1 MSLLHCHYRLI
12 SPELCDDGAAPITT
26 QCSWDRDLSDRVL
39 SLRYLLHSDS
49 AKQMVRIK
57 A

>member
-1 MSLLHCHYRLI
+1 M
-12 SPELCDDGAAPITT
+12 SPERCDGGAAPITT
-26 QCSWDRDLSDRVL
+26 QRSRDRGLSDRVF
-39 SLRYLLHSDS
+39 SLRYLLHIDS